1 MSTPSGSFTNL
12 SGNPGMGGGMNMGNM
27 GNSGAMT
34 PQQVQQAA
42 QSLSTSESLLGHI
55 LLMVYSVLG
64 DTLWPVSKL
73 SGLPTSVHTWLMI
86 CLTQSESKV
95 FPNILLC
102 DSDIWCWM
110 HSMAYLGYCERAG
123 YLRI

>member
-1 MSTPSGSFTNL
+1 MFSRDLTVHDLCNKERKVYPDLLLSLYLILLHFIYSGGNMSTPSGSFTNL

-55 LLMVYSVLG
+55 LLIVHSVLG
-64 DTLWPVSKL
+64 DTL
-73 SGLPTSVHTWLMI
+73 
-86 CLTQSESKV
+86 
-95 FPNILLC
+95 
-102 DSDIWCWM
+102 
-110 HSMAYLGYCERAG
+110 
-123 YLRI
+123 